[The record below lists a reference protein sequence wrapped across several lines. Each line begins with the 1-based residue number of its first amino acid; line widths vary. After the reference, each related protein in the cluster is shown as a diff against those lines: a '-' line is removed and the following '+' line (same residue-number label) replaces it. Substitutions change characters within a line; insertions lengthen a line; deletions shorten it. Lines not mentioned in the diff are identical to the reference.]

1 MAGRISE
8 NTLSEIAERISIVD
22 VISPYVPLNK
32 SGNNYKGIC
41 PFHPDKNPSFFVN
54 PDRNTFHCFGCGV
67 GGDVYSFFMK
77 FHNVPFLD
85 AVRELARRAGVRLDE
100 GPERRDPEK
109 EEAFR
114 KAVSLNRS
122 VCRFYQKNLMEN
134 PAGKR
139 ARDYLKKRGVSRTMV
154 DKFLLGFAPDAWDG
168 LLQVL
173 SPRKEMLEQAI
184 SLGLLLPKKTGRGYY
199 DRFRNRIMF
208 PIFGSTGQVLAFGGR
223 SLDEGGPKY
232 INSPESPLYRK
243 GSVLYGLH
251 LAQPFIREQGAAIL
265 VEGYLDLIA
274 LHEHGFSHSVAV
286 LGTALTAQQI
296 QVLKRH
302 TRNFILVF
310 DGDAAGK
317 KASFR
322 NLQEFLQQ
330 GIPARVVY
338 LPEDEDP
345 DSFLRKKGGESFQAF
360 LDDAPS
366 LLDVFL
372 KEKTDSL
379 ALSDP
384 VEKKVSMLRE
394 VIPVIRKI
402 PDRLEQNLRIKTL
415 AETVGIGELFLRD
428 ELSKYKEEKRDTKGE
443 QPAGQDRDTPV
454 WPVEERLV
462 CQVLIQFPSL
472 TPKFLETNVLESFAS
487 STLKEVVRTFGRL
500 FQQDGTLDLSKV
512 LSEKADPDLSRL
524 VTSLSC
530 REEFTIKE
538 AVVALND
545 SIRRIQRKSLRARLK
560 VLNRKIQE
568 AENTRQAELQN
579 HLFQEK
585 QRLLQEE
592 KALFQ

>member
-251 LAQPFIREQGAAIL
+251 LAQPFNREQGAAIL

-402 PDRLEQNLRIKTL
+402 PDRLEQK
-415 AETVGIGELFLRD
+415 
-428 ELSKYKEEKRDTKGE
+428 
-443 QPAGQDRDTPV
+443 
-454 WPVEERLV
+454 
-462 CQVLIQFPSL
+462 
-472 TPKFLETNVLESFAS
+472 
-487 STLKEVVRTFGRL
+487 KEVL
-500 FQQDGTLDLSKV
+500 
-512 LSEKADPDLSRL
+512 
-524 VTSLSC
+524 
-530 REEFTIKE
+530 
-538 AVVALND
+538 
-545 SIRRIQRKSLRARLK
+545 
-560 VLNRKIQE
+560 
-568 AENTRQAELQN
+568 
-579 HLFQEK
+579 
-585 QRLLQEE
+585 
-592 KALFQ
+592 